1 MQKRVLIK
9 ESHTRFKTEK
19 DKFVELKNLLEI
31 LVQRNILPEKYRG
44 ILNQLNESLHKLE
57 EVNSELKSIT
67 ESSLDVLFRITYS
80 GKIAY
85 LSPSVSEMLGYST
98 SELVGKSMTY
108 VIPQENLSQIMRS
121 VKEVLRE
128 KDLIVFSTKLL
139 HKSGKLIPVEI
150 TGRLVNIHG
159 KKMGQG
165 SIRNI
170 SSRVKAEDKL
180 RESEVTFRTVWEN
193 SLDGMRLTDEFGSV
207 FLCNNTFAKMIG
219 KTREEIEGAQLASI
233 YKAEFEKQ
241 VLEDYIKN
249 FQSENFQQHF
259 ESSLEL
265 WNGRTIDFE
274 ITHSFMTIRNNKKYL
289 LSIFRDISKRKE
301 NEKIIAKKDRL
312 LQGISDATKI
322 IMASR
327 EQTEGFNQAL
337 KILGEAAKADRVYI
351 YKHQIL
357 RGSNEMYFRLMYEWA
372 SPGSEP
378 QINNKDFQRISYS
391 RFAELDFYENFS
403 KGKTLSFVLEKLT
416 EDVRSA
422 FIDPGIKSIILVP
435 ILIDD
440 IYWGFIGFDD
450 VHQNRIWT
458 DDEESILVTMAST
471 IGGVIK
477 RNLFRDA
484 LLRKNQELDSA
495 FKSAEKATKAKS
507 EFLANMSH
515 EIRTPMNGV
524 IGMTGL
530 LLDTHLDE
538 IQKEYVRTIRLSGEQ
553 LLVIINDILD
563 FSKIESE
570 KLELEN
576 TLFDLQECIEDS
588 LDLLATRASEK
599 KLELLY
605 RIEKDTPIAVNGD
618 VTRLR
623 QILTNLI
630 GNAVKFTDEGEIFI
644 SVSSKKLDENEFEL
658 LFAVK
663 DTGIGIP
670 KDKMDRLFKSF
681 SQVDSSTTRTYGG
694 TGLGLVISKKL
705 SELMNGKMWVES
717 NNSSGTTFFFT
728 IQTTSISSDTKL
740 NSFPLIPEF
749 SGKRILV
756 ASDRSNSKSILIEQL
771 TDWKMVPVEFSNL
784 ADLQDY
790 ALKNQ
795 DYNGIIYDHTSGN
808 TDYNSIVEGANQLS
822 NSVDVPFI
830 VLTPLGKVSEEL
842 TSPSSRIT
850 VIQKPA
856 RRVSLH
862 KAFRSHFSNEPVE
875 TKHEKVTSPEQ
886 SQKNDWKQSIKILLV
901 EDNAVNQRIA
911 TRLLEKLDFRSD
923 IAANGLEAIDSIKT
937 INYDLILMDVLMPEM
952 DGLQATK
959 IIRNELKKTTIPKI
973 IAMTANSM
981 IGDREMCLEAGM
993 DDYLTKPIRIDELE
1007 AKLIKWGKAAFEEK
1021 ENYVS
1026 FLKAQPVDL
1035 KVLNE
1040 KKIAILNDINSKED
1054 LVFFIELL
1062 DVYLKDLP
1070 EIIEEIKTA
1079 VELRDFKK
1087 LKFFTHKLRGS
1098 ILTLSLDAI
1107 ERNCFDLE
1115 TAAGEGYLNE
1125 ELINKSHELREYIK
1139 KVLEELVVLKGK
1151 YTVVKN

>member
-1 MQKRVLIK
+1 MQNRVLIK

-44 ILNQLNESLHKLE
+44 ILNQLNESLQKLE
-57 EVNSELKSIT
+57 EVNSELKLLA
-67 ESSLDVLFRITYS
+67 EASLDVLFRITIT

-85 LSPSVSEMLGYST
+85 VSPSVKELLGYET
-98 SELVGKSMTY
+98 FEIVGKSMGD
-108 VIPQENLSQIMRS
+108 VLPPENLSQYLRS
-121 VKEVLRE
+121 IKQYLRE
-128 KDLIVFSTKLL
+128 KDVIVFTAELI
-139 HKSGKLIPVEI
+139 HKTGKRIPVEI
-150 TGRLVNIHG
+150 TGRLVNVHG

-170 SSRVKAEDKL
+170 SSRKKAEDKL
-180 RESEVTFRTVWEN
+180 RESEATFRTVWEN
-193 SLDGMRLTDEFGSV
+193 SQDGMRLTDEFGSV
-207 FLCNNTFAKMIG
+207 FLCNNAFAQMIG
-219 KTREEIEGAQLASI
+219 KTRKELEGSSMAAI
-233 YKAEFEKQ
+233 YKKEYEHKII
-241 VLEDYIKN
+241 EDFIKN
-249 FQSENFQQHF
+249 FNDENFQQHF
-259 ESSLEL
+259 EASTEL
-265 WNGRTIDFE
+265 WDGRIKDFE
-274 ITHSFMTIRNNKKYL
+274 ITHSFMILQNNKKYL

-327 EQTEGFNQAL
+327 EQTEGFKQAL
-337 KILGEAAKADRVYI
+337 KILGEAAKVDRVYI
-351 YKHQIL
+351 YKHQIF

-372 SPGSEP
+372 SPDTVP

-391 RFAELDFYENFS
+391 RFSELKFYENFS
-403 KGKTLSFVLEKLT
+403 KGKSLSFVLDHLAPHL
-416 EDVRSA
+416 RSA
-422 FIDPGIKSIILVP
+422 FIEPNIKSIILVP

-440 IYWGFIGFDD
+440 IYWGFIGFDEI
-450 VHQNRIWT
+450 HQSRTWT

-484 LLRKNQELDSA
+484 LLRKNEELDNA
-495 FKSAEKATKAKS
+495 LKAAERATKAKS
-507 EFLANMSH
+507 EFLALMSH

-576 TLFDLQECIEDS
+576 ELFDLRECIEDS
-588 LDLLATRASEK
+588 LDLLASRASEK

-605 RIEKDTPIAVNGD
+605 RIDKETPVAVNGD

-623 QILTNLI
+623 QILTNLV
-630 GNAVKFTDEGEIFI
+630 GNAVKFTDEGEIFVT
-644 SVSSKKLDENEFEL
+644 VSSKKIDQMKYEL
-658 LFAVK
+658 LFSVK

-705 SELMNGKMWVES
+705 AELMSGKMWVES
-717 NNSSGTTFFFT
+717 EEGKGTSFYFT
-728 IQTTSISSDTKL
+728 IQTSSISSDTKI
-740 NSFPLIPEF
+740 NTYQSIPEF
-749 SGKRILV
+749 KDKRILI
-756 ASDRSNSKSILIEQL
+756 ASDRLNSKKILIEQL
-771 TDWKMVPVEFSNL
+771 IDWNMIPVEFTDFE
-784 ADLQDY
+784 DLQDY

-808 TDYNSIVEGANQLS
+808 TEYNRIVVGANQLG
-822 NSVDVPFI
+822 NSVKVPFI
-830 VLTPLGKVSEEL
+830 VLTPLGKISEEL
-842 TSPSSRIT
+842 TSPNSKIT
-850 VIQKPA
+850 IIQKPA
-856 RRVSLH
+856 KRISLH
-862 KAFRSHFSNEPVE
+862 KAFRSHFS
-875 TKHEKVTSPEQ
+875 KEKVEVVKEKTASPAQIE
-886 SQKNDWKQSIKILLV
+886 KYEWKRALKILLV

-911 TRLLEKLDFRSD
+911 IRLLEKLDLRAD
-923 IAANGLEAIDSIKT
+923 IAGNGLEAVEAIKS
-937 INYDLILMDVLMPEM
+937 INYDMILMDVLMPEM

-959 IIRNELKKTTIPKI
+959 IIRNELQRKSLPKI

-981 IGDREMCLEAGM
+981 IGDREMCLDAGM

-1007 AKLIKWGKAAFEEK
+1007 SKLNKWGKAAAEEK
-1021 ENYVS
+1021 DNYVAV
-1026 FLKAQPVDL
+1026 LKGQPLEL
-1035 KVLNE
+1035 KVLDE
-1040 KKIAILNDINSKED
+1040 KKIAILNDINTKED

-1070 EIIEEIKTA
+1070 EILDEIKMGI
-1079 VELRDFKK
+1079 EIRDFKK

-1125 ELINKSHELREYIK
+1125 ELIEKSHELREYIG
-1139 KVLEELVVLKGK
+1139 KVLEELVVLKAK
-1151 YTVVKN
+1151 YAVINN

>member
-1 MQKRVLIK
+1 MK

-19 DKFVELKNLLEI
+19 DKIIELKNLLDI
-31 LVQRNILPEKYRG
+31 LVQRNILPDKYKG
-44 ILNQLNESLHKLE
+44 ILNQVNESLHKLE
-57 EVNSELKSIT
+57 DVNSELKLLA
-67 ESSLDVLFRITYS
+67 EASLDVLFRVTTT
-80 GKIAY
+80 GKISY
-85 LSPSVSEMLGYST
+85 VSPSATELLGYET
-98 SELVGKSMTY
+98 NELVGKSIAFVLPPEKLTQY
-108 VIPQENLSQIMRS
+108 LRS
-121 VKEVLRE
+121 IKNYLRE
-128 KDLIVFSTKLL
+128 KDVIVFTAELI
-139 HKSGKLIPVEI
+139 HKSEKRIPVEI
-150 TGRLVNIHG
+150 TGRLISFHG

-165 SIRNI
+165 SVRNI
-170 SSRVKAEDKL
+170 SLRKQAEDKL

-193 SLDGMRLTDEFGSV
+193 SLDGMRLTDEFGTV
-207 FLCNNTFAKMIG
+207 FLCNDAFAKMIG
-219 KTREEIEGAQLASI
+219 KSRNEIEGTSLVSI
-233 YKAEFEKQ
+233 YRSDTEKQ

-249 FQSENFQQHF
+249 FQGENFQQHF
-259 ESSLEL
+259 EANLEL
-265 WNGRTIDFE
+265 WDGRTVDLE
-274 ITHSFMTIRNNKKYL
+274 VTHSYMTIRNNKKYL
-289 LSIFRDISKRKE
+289 LSIFRDISRRKN

-327 EQTEGFNQAL
+327 EQADGFKLAL
-337 KILGEAAKADRVYI
+337 KILGEAAKVDRVYI

-372 SPGSEP
+372 SPDTVP
-378 QINNKDFQRISYS
+378 QINNKDFQKISYS
-391 RFAELDFYENFS
+391 RFAELNFYESFS
-403 KGKTLSFVLEKLT
+403 KGKTLSFVL
-416 EDVRSA
+416 DNIQNDIRRS
-422 FIDPGIKSIILVP
+422 FIDPEIKSIILVP

-440 IYWGFIGFDD
+440 IYWGFIGFDEM
-450 VHQNRIWT
+450 HQNRIWS

-484 LLRKNQELDSA
+484 LLRKNQELDNA
-495 FKSAEKATKAKS
+495 FKSAERATKAKS
-507 EFLANMSH
+507 EFLALMSH

-530 LLDTHLDE
+530 MLDTNLDE

-576 TLFDLQECIEDS
+576 TLFDLRECIEDS

-605 RIEKDTPIAVNGD
+605 RIDDKTPIAVNGD

-623 QILTNLI
+623 QILTNLV
-630 GNAVKFTDEGEIFI
+630 GNAVKFTDEGEVFI
-644 SVSSKKLDENEFEL
+644 SVSSKKIDQMKYEL
-658 LFAVK
+658 LFSVK

-670 KDKMDRLFKSF
+670 KDKMDKLFKSF

-705 SELMNGKMWVES
+705 AELMNGKMWAES
-717 NNSSGTTFFFT
+717 EDGKGTTFYFT
-728 IQTTSISSDTKL
+728 IQTTSISSDTKI
-740 NSFPLIPEF
+740 NSYQAIPEF
-749 SGKRILV
+749 SGKRILI
-756 ASDRSNSKSILIEQL
+756 ASDRINSKKILIEQL
-771 TDWKMVPVEFSNL
+771 IDWGMVPVEFTDFN
-784 ADLQDY
+784 DLHDY
-790 ALKNQ
+790 AMRNQ

-808 TDYNSIVEGANQLS
+808 TEYKRIVDGANQLS
-822 NSVDVPFI
+822 NSVAVPFI
-830 VLTPLGKVSEEL
+830 VLTPLGKISEEL
-842 TSPSSRIT
+842 TSPSSKIT

-856 RRVSLH
+856 KRISLH
-862 KAFRSHFSNEPVE
+862 KAFRSYFSEESVE
-875 TKHEKVTSPEQ
+875 ISKDKVTSPAQEE
-886 SQKNDWKQSIKILLV
+886 KNEWKQFLKILLV

-911 TRLLEKLDFRSD
+911 IRLLEKLELRAD
-923 IAANGLEAIDSIKT
+923 IAGNGIEAVESIKS

-959 IIRNELKKTTIPKI
+959 IIRKELNRTNLPKI

-981 IGDREMCLEAGM
+981 IGDREMCLDAGM

-1007 AKLIKWGKAAFEEK
+1007 SKLIKWGKAAVEEK
-1021 ENYVS
+1021 DNYVS
-1026 FLKAQPVDL
+1026 VLKGQPLEL
-1035 KVLNE
+1035 KVLDE
-1040 KKIAILNDINSKED
+1040 KKIAILNDINTKED

-1070 EIIEEIKTA
+1070 EILEEIKNA
-1079 VELRDFKK
+1079 VESSNFKK

-1115 TAAGEGYLNE
+1115 TAAGEGYLND
-1125 ELINKSHELREYIK
+1125 ELVEKSHELREYIG
-1139 KVLEELVVLKGK
+1139 KVLEELVILKAK
-1151 YTVVKN
+1151 YAVINN